1 MFGMIR
7 YLVGD
12 DAGWVTGQT
21 FLVNGGFNTRL

>member
-1 MFGMIR
+1 MIR